1 MRDLASILEL
11 PPEERLR
18 LIEAIWDSLT
28 EVPEAVPVSDELKA
42 ELDRRLD
49 SYYANRSAVRP
60 WDDVRAEL
68 FGRK

>member
-11 PPEERLR
+11 PTEDRLR

-28 EVPEAVPVSDELKA
+28 KVPEAVPVSDELKA
-42 ELDRRLD
+42 ELDRRLE

-60 WDDVRAEL
+60 WDEVRAKL
-68 FGRK
+68 FGCK